1 MPPANPAPSVAL
13 AAKAPA
19 FRRAL
24 LAWFDRSRRPLPW
37 RTAPSAYRTAVS
49 ELMLQ
54 QTQVAT
60 VLPYFERWVARW
72 PSFADLASA
81 AETEVLAAWAGLGYY
96 RRARLLH
103 ALAKAVAARP
113 EPPRLAAEWIE
124 LPGVGPYTAA
134 AIASIAFG
142 DRAAVVDGNVVRVI
156 ARLSGL
162 RKPFATTAAA
172 VRAVTPPADALLDP
186 RRPGDHNQAMMEL
199 GATVCRKAA
208 PACDACP
215 VSRWCASRGK
225 AAGIPA
231 FAPKARRRETVDRAL
246 AIRRGKVLLR
256 RHPADA
262 TRLAGLAEL
271 PTLES
276 LGLRPGEPLAVRK
289 RSITTTTYD
298 ERLHRVPSG
307 TRLPRARDLEWI
319 PLADLPFAAVAGPH
333 LRWISELAKGGSGR
347 RPGA

>member
-1 MPPANPAPSVAL
+1 
-13 AAKAPA
+13 
-19 FRRAL
+19 
-24 LAWFDRSRRPLPW
+24 
-37 RTAPSAYRTAVS
+37 
-49 ELMLQ
+49 MLQ

-72 PSFADLASA
+72 PSFADLARASEA
-81 AETEVLAAWAGLGYY
+81 EVLAAWAGLGYY

-103 ALAKAVAARP
+103 ALAKAVAELPA
-113 EPPRLAAEWIE
+113 PPRRAAEWIE
-124 LPGVGPYTAA
+124 LPGVGPYTSA

-142 DRAAVVDGNVVRVI
+142 DRAAVVDGNVVRVT
-156 ARLSGL
+156 ARLAGQ
-162 RKPFATTAAA
+162 RGPFATPALA
-172 VRAVTPPADALLDP
+172 VRAVAPLAADLLNP

-225 AAGIPA
+225 AEGVPA
-231 FAPKARRRETVDRAL
+231 FVPKARRKATVDRAL

-289 RSITTTTYD
+289 RAITSTTYE
-298 ERLHRVPSG
+298 ERLHRVPPEA
-307 TRLPRARDLEWI
+307 RLPRARDLEWI
-319 PLADLPFAAVAGPH
+319 PLAELPFAAVAGPH
-333 LRWISELAKGGSGR
+333 LRWIGELAAR
-347 RPGA
+347 DR

>member
-37 RTAPSAYRTAVS
+37 RTETSAYRTAVS

-72 PSFADLASA
+72 PTFADLASA
-81 AETEVLAAWAGLGYY
+81 AEAEVLAAWAGLGYY

-113 EPPRLAAEWIE
+113 ALPRLAAEWIE
-124 LPGVGPYTAA
+124 LPGVGPYTSA

-142 DRAAVVDGNVVRVI
+142 DRAAVVDGNVVRVV
-156 ARLSGL
+156 ARLTGL

-172 VRAVTPPADALLDP
+172 VRAATPVAEALLDP

-199 GATVCRKAA
+199 GATVCRKAS

-215 VSRWCASRGK
+215 VARWCASRGK

-231 FAPKARRRETVDRAL
+231 FVPKARRRETVDRAL

-271 PTLES
+271 PTMTS
-276 LGLRPGEPLAVRK
+276 LGLKPGEPMAVRK
-289 RSITTTTYD
+289 RSITSTTYE
-298 ERLHRVPSG
+298 ERLHAVPP
-307 TRLPRARDLEWI
+307 RAKLPKARDLEWI
-319 PLADLPFAAVAGPH
+319 PLAELPFAAVAGPH
-333 LRWISELAKGGSGR
+333 LRWIGELGASR
-347 RPGA
+347 R